1 MTRRHVLLLF
11 FLCVAFSFQAKTKK
25 ATLYSENQDRVIL
38 EYDVS
43 FVNNQYVLCFK
54 DVRKTLGKK
63 FGEQYKLSDV
73 QVLLFDREGNY
84 QDIKFSGNT
93 IEAFT
98 KPSSVSYKPS
108 DDGFFFLADNPELK
122 FSSTK
127 AFKLSI
133 PIYLVHYEKKKKRH
147 YNVFASCGP
156 LEVDFSSKVIDGSAD
171 SRKEATEVTIVSQEE
186 EGPAITDAQ
195 LVDIYIRN
203 VKEQLADVD
212 EYPFPHG
219 LQEDISKLKG
229 MRERSSVISDKRLDE
244 SICEVLD
251 ECKKKE
257 KELKESKRLAAETE
271 KLEAEQK
278 AERERQQAQARE
290 DSIKAMELQK
300 AEEQKKQNIWL
311 AVGGVLLAILIFVGN
326 QLFQHFRNLKNQKNI
341 LDMQQSVVKRAED
354 EAKRRARNAAQSK
367 VNQAKTEARRK
378 TRDFADDTIGKM
390 GKDKKKG
397 TKNYSI

>member
-1 MTRRHVLLLF
+1 M
-11 FLCVAFSFQAKTKK
+11 
-25 ATLYSENQDRVIL
+25 YSENQDRVIL

-43 FVNNQYVLCFK
+43 SVNNQYFLSFK
-54 DVRKTLGKK
+54 NVTKKLGRMFSK
-63 FGEQYKLSDV
+63 QYKLSDV
-73 QVLLFDREGNY
+73 QVLFFDREGNY

-147 YNVFASCGP
+147 YNVFASCGS
-156 LEVDFSSKVIDGSAD
+156 LEVVFSSKEIAGSTD
-171 SRKEATEVTIVSQEE
+171 SHKEASEVTIVSQEE

-195 LVDIYIRN
+195 MVDICIRN

-212 EYPFPHG
+212 EYPFPDDLKDAISRLRG
-219 LQEDISKLKG
+219 L
-229 MRERSSVISDKRLDE
+229 RERSTVISDRKLDE
-244 SICEVLD
+244 RISEVLD
-251 ECKKKE
+251 ECKRKE
-257 KELKESKRLAAETE
+257 KELKERKRVTEETE
-271 KLEAEQK
+271 KLEVEQK
-278 AERERQQAQARE
+278 AELERRQAQARE

-311 AVGGVLLAILIFVGN
+311 AIGGVLLAVLIFVGN
-326 QLFQHFRNLKNQKNI
+326 QLFQHFRNLKNQKSI

-378 TRDFADDTIGKM
+378 TRIFVDDTIEKVGR
-390 GKDKKKG
+390 DKKKG
-397 TKNYSI
+397 NKNYSI

>member
-11 FLCVAFSFQAKTKK
+11 FLCVAFSLQAKTKK
-25 ATLYSENQDRVIL
+25 VTLHSENQDRVIL

-43 FVNNQYVLCFK
+43 FVSNQYVLCFK

-73 QVLLFDREGNY
+73 QVLFFDREGNY
-84 QDIKFSGNT
+84 QDIKFSGKT

-98 KPSSVSYKPS
+98 KPFSVSYKPS
-108 DDGFFFLADNPELK
+108 DDGFFFLADNPELT
-122 FSSTK
+122 FNSTE

-133 PIYLVHYEKKKKRH
+133 PIYLVHYDKKRH

-156 LEVDFSSKVIDGSAD
+156 LEVDFSSKEIVGSTD
-171 SRKEATEVTIVSQEE
+171 SGKETSEVTIVSQEE
-186 EGPAITDAQ
+186 ESAITDAQ

-203 VKEQLADVD
+203 VNELLADQD
-212 EYPFPHG
+212 ELPFS
-219 LQEDISKLKG
+219 DDLKEALSRLREL
-229 MRERSSVISDKRLDE
+229 RERSAVISDKRLDDRI
-244 SICEVLD
+244 SEVLD

-257 KELKESKRLAAETE
+257 KELKERGRAAAEAE
-271 KLEAEQK
+271 KQK
-278 AERERQQAQARE
+278 VERERQQAQAHE
-290 DSIKAMELQK
+290 DSIRAMELQK

-311 AVGGVLLAILIFVGN
+311 AVGGVLLAVLIFVGN
-326 QLFQHFRNLKNQKNI
+326 QIFQHFRNLKNQKSI

-367 VNQAKTEARRK
+367 VNQAKTEARKK
-378 TRDFADDTIGKM
+378 TRDFVDGTIGKM